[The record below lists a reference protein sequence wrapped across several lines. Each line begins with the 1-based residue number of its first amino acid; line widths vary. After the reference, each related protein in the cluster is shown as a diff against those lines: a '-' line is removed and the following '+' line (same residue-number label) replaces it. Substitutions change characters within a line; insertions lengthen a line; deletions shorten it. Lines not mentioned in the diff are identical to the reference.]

1 MPTKKKAPQATARA
15 GDVADQMERTHAAVT
30 TAITAGYADVEAA
43 MKQAEIAVAQAVSGV
58 AQALRLAQQ
67 EAKKP
72 RR

>member
-1 MPTKKKAPQATARA
+1 MPTRKKAPPSTVKA
-15 GDVADQMERTHAAVT
+15 GDVAEQMERTHAAVS
-30 TAITAGYADVEAA
+30 TAIAAGYADVEDA